1 MLVKSP
7 ASGKILYRLSETLEG
22 REAENLFEDRPA
34 ALRFCENR
42 NNILPGALTF
52 FVSFLGQAKK
62 ESIKIQ
68 IKSNPYHFNSANVHS
83 YVRLLSNDNQI
94 YRTVMILNS

>member
-1 MLVKSP
+1 MMLELFILIISL
-7 ASGKILYRLSETLEG
+7 AFGKILCRLSETLEG

-52 FVSFLGQAKK
+52 FTRSF
-62 ESIKIQ
+62 
-68 IKSNPYHFNSANVHS
+68 
-83 YVRLLSNDNQI
+83 
-94 YRTVMILNS
+94 RTS

>member
-1 MLVKSP
+1 MLIISP
-7 ASGKILYRLSETLEG
+7 ASGKIFCRLSETIEG

-62 ESIKIQ
+62 DSREIR
-68 IKSNPYHFNSANVHS
+68 IKSYPYLFNCMFVIS
-83 YVRLLSNDNQI
+83 YVRLLSNENQI
-94 YRTVMILNS
+94 YQTIMI